1 MDRRTLFTMTGAAA
15 LATALRP
22 VAAEAKQAL
31 DLDLRGMNGQLRRLP
46 SLDVVSNQ
54 EFLTEVRTWV
64 QRAPEG
70 LFRMARA
77 RAREILQEN
86 GLSPRSEVT
95 PQQAMELM
103 DGDVTLK
110 ASARAWLA
118 TQQLTWAGLKQHF
131 DANMDVYLG
140 QMVAAEKTGPGTL
153 ELKPNMHI
161 PDYTKHEIHIQPGGY
176 VGDPLAGYIY
186 HYGTNNFF
194 MGHNDQDEVNAAVAQ
209 AAPTPG
215 KGKVRR
221 ILEIG
226 CSVGQTTVA
235 LKRRFPDAEVWGV
248 DIGGPMVHYAHMR
261 ATQLGADVNFMQ
273 GLAEDTGFPDGY
285 FDMVVSYIILHEVPN
300 VKNTQIMKEVSRVLR
315 SGGTYYPV
323 DFYTTMKPP
332 KDAYGLFHRWWDH
345 RWNGEVWAWEHMD
358 YDLAGDSGELRYG
371 GHAGR
376 PGSAADAGRA
386 RPPPPQRVCH
396 QACLSVAGATGYS
409 KRFFRS

>member
-1 MDRRTLFTMTGAAA
+1 
-15 LATALRP
+15 
-22 VAAEAKQAL
+22 
-31 DLDLRGMNGQLRRLP
+31 
-46 SLDVVSNQ
+46 
-54 EFLTEVRTWV
+54 
-64 QRAPEG
+64 
-70 LFRMARA
+70 
-77 RAREILQEN
+77 
-86 GLSPRSEVT
+86 
-95 PQQAMELM
+95 MELL
-103 DGDVTLK
+103 DSDVTLK

-140 QMVAAEKTGPGTL
+140 QMAAAEKQGPGTL

-194 MGHNDQDEVNAAVAQ
+194 MGHNDQDEVNAAVAN

-221 ILEIG
+221 ILELG
-226 CSVGQTTVA
+226 CSAGQTTVA

-261 ATQLGADVNFMQ
+261 ATQLGVDVNFMQ

-345 RWNGEVWAWEHMD
+345 RWNGEVWAWEHMQ
-358 YDLAGDSGELRYG
+358 YDLDGDLESFGMAVTPDGPGAQLMLG
-371 GHAGR
+371 GRSR
-376 PGSAADAGRA
+376 PRPNVFATKRA
-386 RPPPPQRVCH
+386 
-396 QACLSVAGATGYS
+396 
-409 KRFFRS
+409 